1 MSFLLLTLQ
10 PRSSIKKVN
19 PSSTLFHFSINR
31 KKLKVV
37 SYTIEQSYIG
47 AKGTYKLYVSIVC
60 IAMKLLFVVV
70 VVVVCLVN
78 IQPVES
84 CNKNSQCPSRF
95 CIGGTFWRS
104 GKCAAEKRPDGVGC
118 HNGDGNSCVSGQC
131 TCGLCGRKR
140 DDREACSTDDNCYSG
155 NCILKDGLT
164 WGCSGVCYPALTCT
178 LRDGGRGGG
187 FEISLGNKQEWECK
201 NLCLE
206 RNLKDPDVNGIT
218 VTRSV
223 TPMCSCNNQMQF
235 ITNTANDMHRYQTCF
250 FK

>member
-84 CNKNSQCPSRF
+84 CRKNSQCASGF
-95 CIGGTFWRS
+95 CIGGGFWKSGNCANVKMADGNKCYKRDGNSCASGHCTCTFCGRKHDNGKACALNSNCKS
-104 GKCAAEKRPDGVGC
+104 GFCQDGSVFSCRGVCHSKRADGARC
-118 HNGDGNSCVSGQC
+118 FNGDGNSCVSGQC
-131 TCGLCGRKR
+131 TCGKCGVKQ
-140 DDREACSTDDNCYSG
+140 ENGNGCSTHDNCISG
-155 NCILKDGLT
+155 NCLGKYNCGGTCRAIGT
-164 WGCSGVCYPALTCT
+164 W
-178 LRDGGRGGG
+178 
-187 FEISLGNKQEWECK
+187 E
-201 NLCLE
+201 
-206 RNLKDPDVNGIT
+206 
-218 VTRSV
+218 
-223 TPMCSCNNQMQF
+223 
-235 ITNTANDMHRYQTCF
+235 
-250 FK
+250 

>member
-131 TCGLCGRKR
+131 TCKLCGRKQ
-140 DDREACSTDDNCYSG
+140 DNLKACSTDDNCYSG
-155 NCILKDGLT
+155 NCQNSGSVT
-164 WGCSGVCYPALTCT
+164 WGCNGVCHPVTTCEF
-178 LRDGGRGGG
+178 REGGRSGGWDTYIG
-187 FEISLGNKQEWECK
+187 FEPEWKCKRICKENKVK
-201 NLCLE
+201 NT
-206 RNLKDPDVNGIT
+206 RINGIT
-218 VTRSV
+218 TTNSL
-223 TPMCSCNNQMQF
+223 TPQCWCNSYM
-235 ITNTANDMHRYQTCF
+235 TSLTTTAKDKRWLRTCF
-250 FK
+250 LV